1 MHLLWPSTFRRDDLQ
16 TRAEREAVIR
26 AETTLP
32 RIPIK
37 GERIRERELSPRGT
51 LPFIIQIT
59 IVANEEDLSITVVL
73 REIGIETVS
82 EIESEK
88 EKGKDTEKEIGIET
102 VSEIEMIGRDWGR
115 YPLEALIIG
124 RRTEKEIENVTE
136 TQIETETETEK
147 EIERGTETIERNSGQ
162 YPLEVLIIGIGTGV
176 EIEIETVREIGIE
189 TVSEIEKRNWG
200 RYPLEIVGIGKK
212 REEGNLSTIMT
223 YQERGL

>member
-102 VSEIEMIGRDWGR
+102 VSEIERIGRDRGR
-115 YPLEALIIG
+115 YFLEALIIG
-124 RRTEKEIENVTE
+124 RRTEKELEIVTE
-136 TQIETETETEK
+136 TQIEIETEK
-147 EIERGTETIERNSGQ
+147 EIERGTKMIERNSGQ
-162 YPLEVLIIGIGTGV
+162 HPLEALIIGIGTRV
-176 EIEIETVREIGIE
+176 EIEIETVREI
-189 TVSEIEKRNWG
+189 EKRNWE
-200 RYPLEIVGIGKK
+200 RYPLEA
-212 REEGNLSTIMT
+212 
-223 YQERGL
+223 